1 MLHDLIFVLYVC
13 SVRVDKARELC
24 EQRVRSGQ
32 QNAERLEQALL
43 SEKMVR
49 KLKESQ
55 LARLKNSRAKKG
67 TSCWFSWRAFMLL
80 SWCVC
85 GFSSNTI
92 QNAFLSKR

>member
-1 MLHDLIFVLYVC
+1 MC

-24 EQRVRSGQ
+24 QQRVRSGQ

-67 TSCWFSWRAFMLL
+67 T
-80 SWCVC
+80 
-85 GFSSNTI
+85 
-92 QNAFLSKR
+92 